1 MNNFISKK
9 SLRSSRHTNTNNTF
23 TYLDDMD
30 ELEDVLYEVEP
41 DEEESSESEVSVE
54 PLFETE
60 KEETD
65 FVNSMIQLM
74 VDFVNENPTL
84 ISEPDFHEDML
95 ETLKEVFL
103 IPFDSFF
110 FDKNRADYE
119 EEIDE
124 LLKSATELFYMSFYT
139 PRSYPD
145 TRVISKPN
153 IVQISKKIKELRDK
167 PLPPQRTKEWY
178 EYRHNLLTASN
189 AFKVFESDS
198 QRNQLIYE
206 KCQPVYVPNSNAES
220 DENVK
225 PVNVN
230 SPLHWGQKY
239 EPLSDM
245 IYEDMFQTKIG
256 EFGCIPHSVYSFLG
270 ASPDGINIDPT
281 NSRYG
286 RMLEIKNIVNREI
299 DGIPK
304 KEYWI
309 QMQLQMETCD
319 LDECDFLETK
329 FVEYENETEFLN
341 DGTFLLSS
349 MGDRKGIIMY
359 FSTSQGK
366 PIYEY
371 KPLNMDEKET
381 EKWMEDTMTKYETD
395 SKVTWIKYIYWKLED
410 ISCVLVPRNKK
421 WFEDNV
427 DTFAEIWKVIE
438 KERVSGFE
446 HRAPKKRVAST
457 GRSYVSAGSPPKDS
471 LLENKCYVQI
481 VKIRTDS
488 MDETKQKL
496 DM

>member
-1 MNNFISKK
+1 MNNFIITKK
-9 SLRSSRHTNTNNTF
+9 SLRSVTCTNNIF

-30 ELEDVLYEVEP
+30 DLDDVLDEVEP
-41 DEEESSESEVSVE
+41 DEQEDTEETEVSVE

-74 VDFVNENPTL
+74 VDFVSENPSL
-84 ISEPDFHEDML
+84 IAEPDFHEDML

-110 FDKNRADYE
+110 FDKNRGDYE

-124 LLKSATELFYMSFYT
+124 LLKSASELFYMSFYA

-145 TRVISKPN
+145 TRIISKPN
-153 IVQISKKIKELRDK
+153 SLQITQKIKELTDK

-189 AFKVFESDS
+189 AYKAFENDS

-206 KCQPVYVPNSNAES
+206 KCQPVYVPNVET

-239 EPLSDM
+239 EPLSHM

-319 LDECDFLETK
+319 LDECDFLETR

-349 MGDRKGIIMY
+349 AGDRKGIIMY
-359 FSTSQGK
+359 FSTMQGK
-366 PIYEY
+366 PIYEF
-371 KPLNMDEKET
+371 KPLNLDDKEA
-381 EKWMEDTMTKYETD
+381 EKWMDDTMAKYETT
-395 SKVTWIKYIYWKLED
+395 KATWIKYIYWKLED

-427 DTFAEIWKVIE
+427 DTFAAIWKVIE
-438 KERVSGFE
+438 KERVEGFE
-446 HRAPKKRVAST
+446 HRAPKKRMAST
-457 GRSYVSAGSPPKDS
+457 GQRAYVLGSSPKDS
-471 LLENKCYVQI
+471 LLENKCYLPI

-496 DM
+496 EM